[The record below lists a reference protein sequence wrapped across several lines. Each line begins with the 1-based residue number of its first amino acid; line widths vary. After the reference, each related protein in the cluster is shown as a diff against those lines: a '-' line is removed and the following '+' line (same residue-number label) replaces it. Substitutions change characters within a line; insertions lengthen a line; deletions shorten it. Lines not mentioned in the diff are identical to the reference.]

1 MASLRDVA
9 DRAGVSLATASRV
22 VSGSSAVRPETK
34 ERVEGAMRDLLYV
47 PPGRVEP
54 SAAIGL
60 FVPDFSNPIFAA
72 LAEAMEM
79 HAARSGL
86 ATILCN
92 THGSAGRERD
102 YVRMLLERGVE
113 GMLFISAEITDVR
126 GRHSHYAKLLE
137 RGARLVFVN
146 GGSEELD
153 VTSVGVDERAAGR
166 IATEHLIELGHE
178 RIGFVAGDEYAL
190 PTREKALG
198 HGDALRAA
206 KLTDGL
212 VAHSSFTVG
221 GGREAL
227 RALLA
232 KPEAERPTAVI
243 CSSDLMAIGALQ
255 ESAALRPEGARG
267 AFDRRLRRHRR
278 RDVDESTAHDGRAA
292 DRRDRTHGR
301 RGAVGSGREAVRAT
315 AELRLPTSAS
325 SRRHDGSTVERG
337 RDVVEVLEALERH
350 AEPVQVGREPVAS
363 EDPVRCLRDAA
374 VGEAVA
380 DVGEAVE
387 TRDVGALARLA
398 ADVTDCLRTEDRDP
412 AVGPWIEPVRHEPR
426 VDPIALEERLDEL
439 VEAHRDDERIAVGDE
454 LRESGAQRHRRKQ
467 ERDDVVERRGDRGHL
482 DRDDVSA
489 ASCDGRSRSPSR

>member
-1 MASLRDVA
+1 
-9 DRAGVSLATASRV
+9 
-22 VSGSSAVRPETK
+22 
-34 ERVEGAMRDLLYV
+34 MRDLLYV
-47 PPGRVEP
+47 PPGRIEP

-79 HAARSGL
+79 HASRSGL

-166 IATEHLIELGHE
+166 IATEHLVELGHE

-198 HGDALRAA
+198 HRDALRAA
-206 KLTDGL
+206 QLTDGL

-227 RALLA
+227 RELLA
-232 KPEAERPTAVI
+232 KPDGERPTAVI

-255 ESAALRPEGARG
+255 EAGLQRPRRAR
-267 AFDRRLRRHRR
+267 
-278 RDVDESTAHDGRAA
+278 
-292 DRRDRTHGR
+292 
-301 RGAVGSGREAVRAT
+301 
-315 AELRLPTSAS
+315 AS
-325 SRRHDGSTVERG
+325 SRSSASTASTPRPGRTRRSRRSSSRSTRSRARPSRRCGVRSRG
-337 RDVVEVLEALERH
+337 RPNGSRATSS
-350 AEPVQVGREPVAS
+350 GRGCAS
-363 EDPVRCLRDAA
+363 AARRRRRRAHSRRRRSRRRARTGRPSRRGTSARPSRAKTRARSLRDAA

-380 DVGEAVE
+380 DVDEAVE
-387 TRDVGALARLA
+387 PRDVRALARLA
-398 ADVTDCLRTEDRDP
+398 ADVARSPVAEERAP
-412 AVGPWIEPVRHEPR
+412 AVGPRVEPVRDDLEL
-426 VDPIALEERLDEL
+426 DPSRSRIGAISSWKPLETTSGSMSLDEL
-439 VEAHRDDERIAVGDE
+439 GEARPKPHVLDASNATTSS
-454 LRESGAQRHRRKQ
+454 SGARIVS
-467 ERDDVVERRGDRGHL
+467 DL
-482 DRDDVSA
+482 DA
-489 ASCDGRSRSPSR
+489 RSPRAA

>member
-22 VSGSSAVRPETK
+22 ASGSSAVRPETK

-166 IATEHLIELGHE
+166 IATEHLVELGHE

-198 HGDALRAA
+198 HRDALRAA
-206 KLTDGL
+206 QLTDGL

-227 RALLA
+227 RELLA
-232 KPEAERPTAVI
+232 KP
-243 CSSDLMAIGALQ
+243 
-255 ESAALRPEGARG
+255 
-267 AFDRRLRRHRR
+267 
-278 RDVDESTAHDGRAA
+278 DGRAA
-292 DRRDRTHGR
+292 DRGDLLERPHGDRRAAGEPGT
-301 RGAVGSGREAVRAT
+301 RGLNVPEELSIVGFDGIDAATWTNPPLTTVEQPIDEIARTAVEALWGQVARPS
-315 AELRLPTSAS
+315 ERQPSYVFRPRLRLGGTTAPPSSAPATS
-325 SRRHDGSTVERG
+325 
-337 RDVVEVLEALERH
+337 
-350 AEPVQVGREPVAS
+350 
-363 EDPVRCLRDAA
+363 
-374 VGEAVA
+374 
-380 DVGEAVE
+380 
-387 TRDVGALARLA
+387 
-398 ADVTDCLRTEDRDP
+398 
-412 AVGPWIEPVRHEPR
+412 
-426 VDPIALEERLDEL
+426 
-439 VEAHRDDERIAVGDE
+439 
-454 LRESGAQRHRRKQ
+454 
-467 ERDDVVERRGDRGHL
+467 
-482 DRDDVSA
+482 
-489 ASCDGRSRSPSR
+489 